1 MVARCLVASC
11 RVKVTDKRFK
21 LHKIPAI
28 DPKAQGAAR
37 KRAEDRQNLW
47 KKACGLPES
56 ASVKRYDLICS
67 RHFVSGKPSRQ
78 REFTN
83 VDWVPTQN
91 LEPEPTPRFHEIA
104 KDLQEQSDVSAQEG
118 SATSGPQHERDYIKP
133 TGADPGSH
141 NSCHEAVDAIP
152 AQPDVCK
159 RVESSAGGSQP
170 DWWAANSVV
179 LDILASGTSVQQELT
194 SRYYTQ
200 GPAEDMRGQFGMSEG
215 IISAAGGPPKDCDII
230 TPPSAGADPGSHNS
244 GHEAVEAIPA
254 QPDVCTGVESSAG
267 GSQPDWWAANSVVLD
282 ILASGTSVQ
291 QELTSRY
298 FNQGPAED
306 MRGQFVMSEPAQL
319 DVSERVD
326 SSVGEHSHD
335 WWAANSAVLDILSS
349 GTSVR
354 QERTSRY
361 CTQGPA
367 EYMRGKFGMSESLIS
382 AAGGPPHDCDI
393 ITPPSAGADPGSQN
407 SGHEAAV
414 AIPAQP
420 DVCERVE
427 GSAGGS
433 QPDWWAANSVV
444 LDILASGTSVQQELT
459 SRYYTQGPAE
469 DMRGQFGMSEPAQL
483 DVSERVDSS
492 VGEHSHDW
500 WSANAAVLA
509 SGAPVRAISASRY
522 HDHRTDEKDQCDA
535 NAPVNSSLGESRQ
548 DGWTSAVWDVSA
560 FGGSV
565 LDDSAHVESSHAGWL
580 TASSERIAHNVVLS
594 SDLITPPAA
603 ELDTTFVRSYGTGD
617 DIPEQPMCDSFSKS
631 GLEPSASGESVRPN
645 LASRAH
651 GHDYRSAED
660 QLELFDVIK
669 PHNRSRSEAP
679 QDCWA
684 TSASDFNMNDLSS
697 TVTRPEHASLNDSQ
711 IADASFC
718 TWGSE
723 MSPTRRVFVS
733 DVCTQT
739 DSTLLKEIED
749 IKKADKSKQKEV
761 EALQREIGR
770 LHAQ

>member
-1 MVARCLVASC
+1 M
-11 RVKVTDKRFK
+11 FFIF
-21 LHKIPAI
+21 LH
-28 DPKAQGAAR
+28 
-37 KRAEDRQNLW
+37 
-47 KKACGLPES
+47 S
-56 ASVKRYDLICS
+56 
-67 RHFVSGKPSRQ
+67 
-78 REFTN
+78 
-83 VDWVPTQN
+83 
-91 LEPEPTPRFHEIA
+91 
-104 KDLQEQSDVSAQEG
+104 
-118 SATSGPQHERDYIKP
+118 
-133 TGADPGSH
+133 
-141 NSCHEAVDAIP
+141 
-152 AQPDVCK
+152 
-159 RVESSAGGSQP
+159 
-170 DWWAANSVV
+170 
-179 LDILASGTSVQQELT
+179 
-194 SRYYTQ
+194 
-200 GPAEDMRGQFGMSEG
+200 
-215 IISAAGGPPKDCDII
+215 DII

-244 GHEAVEAIPA
+244 GHEAVDAIPA
-254 QPDVCTGVESSAG
+254 QPDVCTRVESSAG
-267 GSQPDWWAANSVVLD
+267 GSQPDWWAANSIVLD

-361 CTQGPA
+361 CTQGP
-367 EYMRGKFGMSESLIS
+367 S
-382 AAGGPPHDCDI
+382 DDI

-407 SGHEAAV
+407 SGHKAAV

-420 DVCERVE
+420 SKRVE
-427 GSAGGS
+427 SSAGGS
-433 QPDWWAANSVV
+433 QPDWWAANSIV

-459 SRYYTQGPAE
+459 SRYFNQGPAE
-469 DMRGQFGMSEPAQL
+469 DMRGQFVMSEPAQL

-509 SGAPVRAISASRY
+509 SGAPVRAIPASRY

-535 NAPVNSSLGESRQ
+535 NAPVNSSPGGSRQ

-617 DIPEQPMCDSFSKS
+617 DILEQPMCDSFSKS

-651 GHDYRSAED
+651 AHDYRSAED
-660 QLELFDVIK
+660 LLELFDVIK
-669 PHNRSRSEAP
+669 PHNSSRSEAP

-697 TVTRPEHASLNDSQ
+697 TE
-711 IADASFC
+711 
-718 TWGSE
+718 
-723 MSPTRRVFVS
+723 
-733 DVCTQT
+733 
-739 DSTLLKEIED
+739 
-749 IKKADKSKQKEV
+749 
-761 EALQREIGR
+761 
-770 LHAQ
+770 